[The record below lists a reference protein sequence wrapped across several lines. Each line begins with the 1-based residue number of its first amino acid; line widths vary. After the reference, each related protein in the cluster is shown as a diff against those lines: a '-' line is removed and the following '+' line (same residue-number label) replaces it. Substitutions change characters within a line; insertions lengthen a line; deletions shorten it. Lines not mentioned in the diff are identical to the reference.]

1 MSNNFISPTLTTT
14 NLDLYTVRTGI
25 FNALEATASKFR
37 GRFLD
42 VGSGNQPYR
51 EFLKSN
57 SAIDCYTPLDLA
69 ENHNY
74 QLAENTWDR
83 VTMPFEDN
91 VFDCAMATEVL
102 EHCPHPEVTLC
113 EVSRVLKKNGLFFF
127 TVPFVWPLHD
137 CP

>member
-42 VGSGNQPYR
+42 VGSGNQQYR

-57 SAIDCYTPLDLA
+57 SAIDRYTRLDLA
-69 ENHNY
+69 ESQHY
-74 QLAENTWDR
+74 LRQRILG
-83 VTMPFEDN
+83 
-91 VFDCAMATEVL
+91 TE
-102 EHCPHPEVTLC
+102 
-113 EVSRVLKKNGLFFF
+113 
-127 TVPFVWPLHD
+127 
-137 CP
+137 